1 MNVVRKIK
9 GGYDYEKQYADS
21 LGIIPGTEV
30 EVIGLDVQNYVS
42 YYESKGYEGQFNTVM
57 FSGEWGD
64 YIDDA
69 KYQIQKIV
77 DNLDNYKNL
86 VHYDEIVHALAE
98 PQENPQELLEQLR
111 QWGVE

>member
-1 MNVVRKIK
+1 MYVVRKIK

-42 YYESKGYEGQFNTVM
+42 YYELKGYEGQFNTVI

-64 YIDDA
+64 YTGGA
-69 KYQIQKIV
+69 KYQIQKII
-77 DNLDNYKNL
+77 DNLEITKTTDIMMKLFMPWPSPKKIPKNY
-86 VHYDEIVHALAE
+86 
-98 PQENPQELLEQLR
+98 
-111 QWGVE
+111 